1 MGESAAKFL
10 AGMFYEFWIVGVS
23 ISFIGSFLC
32 MSGSIISAKRFG
44 KLIGVLSGIGLVLV
58 YIGLIITIRES
69 GGIFELLSL
78 AGSGLFGVCLAFT
91 LTKDTDGKP
100 DNKNKKKN
108 NTKKRKK
115 KQKEQ

>member
-1 MGESAAKFL
+1 MGESAAKLL
-10 AGMFYEFWIVGVS
+10 AGMFCEFWIVGVS

-44 KLIGVLSGIGLVLV
+44 KPIGILSGVGLVLI

-78 AGSGLFGVCLAFT
+78 AGSGLFGVCLAFM
-91 LTKDTDGKP
+91 LTKDPEEKP
-100 DNKNKKKN
+100 GNKNKKKN
-108 NTKKRKK
+108 NKQK
-115 KQKEQ
+115 KQKNQKKQ